1 MVSSHDDQDD
11 EADHGVETGD
21 DVVHVLQVGDQ
32 EQDMSVSTVCH
43 HSDTRSNSTLNV
55 LFGGHVPSNIH
66 NL

>member
-32 EQDMSVSTVCH
+32 EQDV
-43 HSDTRSNSTLNV
+43 RINSL
-55 LFGGHVPSNIH
+55 PPQ
-66 NL
+66 